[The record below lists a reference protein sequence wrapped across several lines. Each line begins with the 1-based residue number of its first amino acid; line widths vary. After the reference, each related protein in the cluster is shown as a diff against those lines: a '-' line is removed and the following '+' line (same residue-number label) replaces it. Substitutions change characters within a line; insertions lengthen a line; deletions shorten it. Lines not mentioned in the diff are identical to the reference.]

1 MASIRFGI
9 ALWPQQTAWQP
20 FLAAARLV
28 DRLGYDTL
36 WAWDHLLSDTGTPDQ
51 PVFEGWL
58 TLGAWATA
66 TEQVRLGLLVGANTF
81 RNPGLVAKM
90 AITLDHAS
98 GGRAILGLGGAWFTL
113 EHEAYGIDFGK
124 SPGER
129 LRWLDESAGIIRA
142 LLDGR
147 TVTHD
152 GPRYHTHELTLYPPP
167 VQAHLP
173 IMVGGGGER
182 KTLRTVAKYADL
194 WNLGRR
200 RSPEEVAHKDTVLR
214 EHCATAGRDPGAI
227 ERTLGTEVLIRDTPE
242 EARQVYEAALTR
254 NHTDPASKNPLL
266 GSPAAIAEGLRPYV
280 ALGFR
285 HFIVDL
291 PSPYDQETL
300 ERLIGEVKPL
310 VVAMSQNAMPEI
322 SDPTVQEPALTRPA
336 PGLQ

>member
-1 MASIRFGI
+1 M
-9 ALWPQQTAWQP
+9 
-20 FLAAARLV
+20 

-36 WAWDHLLSDTGTPDQ
+36 WAWDHLLSDTGSPDQ

-66 TEQVRLGLLVGANTF
+66 TERVGLGLLVGANTF

-90 AITLDHAS
+90 AVTLDHAS
-98 GGRAILGLGGAWFTL
+98 GGRAILGLGGAWFAR
-113 EHEAYGIDFGK
+113 EHEAYGIDFGR

-129 LRWLDESAGIIRA
+129 LGWLDESADMIRA

-152 GPRYHTHELTLYPPP
+152 GPRYHTRELTLYPRPL
-167 VQAHLP
+167 QAHLP
-173 IMVGGGGER
+173 LMIGGGGER
-182 KTLRTVAKYADL
+182 KTLRTVAKYADM
-194 WNLGRR
+194 WNLPRLRDADDDLRR
-200 RSPEEVAHKDTVLR
+200 KLRALAAHGEAV
-214 EHCATAGRDPGAI
+214 GRDTASI
-227 ERTLGTEVLIRDTPE
+227 ERTVCPAVLIRDTPD
-242 EARQVYEAALTR
+242 EARRVYEAALAH
-254 NHTDPASKNPLL
+254 NHTDLTRKDPLL
-266 GSPAAIAEGLRPYV
+266 GPPAAIAERLRPHLQ
-280 ALGFR
+280 LGFR

-310 VVAMSQNAMPEI
+310 LEAMAPAPESDAQNL
-322 SDPTVQEPALTRPA
+322 ALTRPA